1 MQLANKS
8 FLLYELLNQGKIMK
22 IEFAKWI
29 VILFGLFI
37 IVAGLVMLFKPEKA
51 RTILREF
58 ASTNFINYTEITI
71 RLIVGIAFILY
82 SDFGKSPEIFK
93 TLGWFMLITAL
104 ILYFVPR
111 KLHHNF
117 STRSADII
125 KPFYFRLISPF
136 AFMFGVLIIYNVN
149 WL

>member
-1 MQLANKS
+1 
-8 FLLYELLNQGKIMK
+8 MK

-29 VILFGLFI
+29 VICFGLFI
-37 IVAGLVMLFKPEKA
+37 IVAGVLMLFKPKKA
-51 RTILREF
+51 NTTLRKF

-71 RLIVGIAFILY
+71 RLVVGIAFIIY
-82 SDFGKSPEIFK
+82 SDFVKFPEIFK
-93 TLGWFMLITAL
+93 IFGWFMLITAL
-104 ILYFVPR
+104 ILYLVPR

-136 AFMFGVLIIYNVN
+136 AFVFGGWIIYNVN